1 VKILGSLKLAT
12 APAVEPISLDE
23 AKLHLRVD
31 ISDDDTLITS
41 QIQTARRRAEKIAGR
56 AFITQTW
63 DYVLDAFPQGDTLEI
78 PKPPLQS
85 ITSIKYYDQDGTEY
99 TLSSDDYYVD
109 TYGEPGRVVLK
120 SSATWPSITL
130 REANGVVVR
139 FMAGYGDAD
148 DVPEEFKQAIY
159 LLVGHFYENREAV
172 SDARLVPTPDG
183 VMALLWM
190 DRMKGF

>member
-1 VKILGSLKLAT
+1 MKILGALKIAT
-12 APAVEPISLDE
+12 APAEEPISLSE

-31 ISDDDTLITS
+31 ISDDDDLITS
-41 QIQTARRRAEKIAGR
+41 QIVTARRRAEKIAGR
-56 AFITQTW
+56 ALVTQTW
-63 DYVLDAFPQGDTLEI
+63 DYVLDAFPEGDTLEI

-85 ITSIKYYDQDGTEY
+85 ITSIKYYDEDGTEY
-99 TLSSDDYYVD
+99 TVDSGDYYVD

-120 SSATWPSITL
+120 SSATWPSTTL
-130 REANGVVVR
+130 REANGVIVR
-139 FMAGYGDAD
+139 FVAGYGDAE

-172 SDARLVPTPDG
+172 SDAKLLPTPDG

-190 DRMKGF
+190 DRQKSF